1 MSMNHE
7 LRTWSRVGSLIM
19 CLLPIWA
26 SAISVTVTVE
36 RVAFC
41 AQPVGILS
49 AEVFGGEGPYTFD
62 WAVLQGITFVSY
74 CSDCGPMLENLPAG
88 EYRVTVTDA
97 LLEQAVD
104 QVDLISYDPGYFLDP
119 NALGSIITW
128 PYVAGGELPY
138 ISIFAN
144 YHYPVAGYDDL
155 YVVADNA
162 VQWPATNMDI
172 GGGRWFFR
180 PQTISDGTF
189 TITVEYDGQ
198 QCVFDVPYTLPQPAA
213 VPPEMSVLGVEGS
226 CSNVATGRATI
237 AISNTVCA
245 NYTYPGSETT
255 PWPYSLW
262 KDGPHFNAMGYPNG
276 TPWFQPGVG
285 PVSITENTTYFEL
298 EGLLPGTHN
307 FFASPEGTTVTP
319 FSSSGPY
326 DCFSMVQV
334 TIPNLGPTCGQLKG
348 RVFVDNNLNCTSQF
362 NEAGAPGV
370 VLEVLPGPYYSS
382 TGSTG
387 TYGLVLPNGS
397 YTVEAQSTVVEE
409 HCSGAPLPFTITGAP
424 AGTTVNHPMVSLVP
438 FDGRVSLSSGPARP
452 GFEYHVGM
460 SVNNLTPSVSGA
472 ITLTLEFDAALD
484 FLSATPAPS
493 NVSGNTI
500 TWSQAQLTAF
510 ESRSFTFQFQ
520 VPPDVG
526 LLGTELITTATLASV
541 QADANADNN
550 TYTLTRTV
558 TGAYDPNDKLARTS
572 TGSTEFWEPGAD
584 QWIDYTIRF
593 QNTGTDTA
601 FHVIITDTLPQGL
614 DPATLQVAAA
624 SHPFTW
630 ELKGIGVLKF
640 RFLGILL
647 PDSNINEPRSHGF
660 VGFRIKVRDGYMLDP
675 GDEVVN
681 IANIYFDFN
690 PPVITDPCVVSV
702 PVPNDQVL
710 LDAQIFLGGVYDTG
724 TGLMR
729 DDLRAQ
735 GLLPTS
741 EPYSALGYSFQ
752 GGGGGTVSPSVL
764 AQSGPTAIVD
774 WVVVELRSAATPTL
788 VGASRAALLRR
799 DGRVVD
805 VDGVSPLA
813 INAASS
819 SYLVALRH
827 RNHLPVLFDQDLF
840 FQPAENEEA
849 TVVNFT
855 EPSSPVYGTDAR
867 RPMGSV
873 MALWPGDVD
882 FNGTVKY
889 TGANNDRDIVL
900 IAVGGN
906 TPTNVVNGVY
916 SSADVNMDGDVK
928 YTGTGNDRD
937 VILQTI
943 GGVAPTAVRVEQ
955 VP

>member
-1 MSMNHE
+1 MRTNHE

-19 CLLPIWA
+19 CLLPVWA
-26 SAISVTVTVE
+26 SAISVSIGVGRYPMCDTPSGRLLAVVNGGVGPFTYDWYTVPQGVDVPYCLDCGEMIENLLDAELYKVVITD
-36 RVAFC
+36 ATSDQ
-41 AQPVGILS
+41 ATATIQLS
-49 AEVFGGEGPYTFD
+49 AFNNESLALYWDYSVRSFPYIEGGEEPYLLVRPYFMGGWNGTGQEDPFD
-62 WAVLQGITFVSY
+62 LVEV
-74 CSDCGPMLENLPAG
+74 E
-88 EYRVTVTDA
+88 VTDA
-97 LLEQAVD
+97 TPQDVD
-104 QVDLISYDPGYFLDP
+104 PWVEELQWFRPT
-119 NALGSIITW
+119 ALSGT
-128 PYVAGGELPY
+128 VTMT
-138 ISIFAN
+138 
-144 YHYPVAGYDDL
+144 YHY
-155 YVVADNA
+155 
-162 VQWPATNMDI
+162 
-172 GGGRWFFR
+172 
-180 PQTISDGTF
+180 
-189 TITVEYDGQ
+189 EGQ
-198 QCVFDVPYTLPQPAA
+198 QCVLQTPYFLPQSA
-213 VPPEMSVLGVEGS
+213 SVLPDLEVIDVEGS
-226 CSNVATGRATI
+226 CANTASGSVTI
-237 AISNTVCA
+237 MVN
-245 NYTYPGSETT
+245 NGSFPTIVDGIHPDMLYGQVGYFVWLDVLHSIYASPVDQVMHTT
-255 PWPYSLW
+255 
-262 KDGPHFNAMGYPNG
+262 DHF
-276 TPWFQPGVG
+276 V
-285 PVSITENTTYFEL
+285 L
-298 EGLLPGTHN
+298 HGLSPGTH
-307 FFASPEGTTVTP
+307 TVYL
-319 FSSSGPY
+319 SGVGSYQNPTVVNLPY
-326 DCFSMVQV
+326 DCFSSIEV
-334 TIPNLGPTCGQLKG
+334 TIPNLGPSCGELKG

-640 RFLGILL
+640 KFLGILL

-660 VGFRIKVRDGYMLDP
+660 VGFRIKVRDGFMLDP

-702 PVPNDQVL
+702 PVPSDQVL
-710 LDAQIFLGGVYDTG
+710 LDAQIFLSGVYDTG

-752 GGGGGTVSPSVL
+752 GGGGETVSPSVL
-764 AQSGPTAIVD
+764 APSGPTAIVD

-805 VDGVSPLA
+805 VDGVSPVA
-813 INAASS
+813 INAGSTF
-819 SYLVALRH
+819 YFVVLRH
-827 RNHLPVLFDQDLF
+827 RNHLPVFFDMGTF
-840 FQPAENEEA
+840 FQPAQSGDA
-849 TVVNFT
+849 TAVDFT
-855 EPSSPVYGTDAR
+855 DPFAPMFGTDAQ

-889 TGANNDRDIVL
+889 TGANNDRDLVL
-900 IAVGGN
+900 IAVGGS
-906 TPTNVVNGVY
+906 TPTNVLSGMY
-916 SSADVNMDGDVK
+916 SSADVNMDGVVK

-943 GGVAPTAVRVEQ
+943 GGVVPTAVRTQ
-955 VP
+955 QMP